1 MRFVALLIP
10 LILGVKVLHLIV
22 IIQGR
27 MVCLIC
33 TPDVRGSQAFRLRCT
48 YQTDHSYL
56 CYNYQ
61 LYNNLHRCLLFNEQL
76 INT

>member
-10 LILGVKVLHLIV
+10 LILDVKVLHLIV
-22 IIQGR
+22 VIQGR

-33 TPDVRGSQAFRLRCT
+33 TPEVRGPQALRCT

-56 CYNYQ
+56 CYNY
-61 LYNNLHRCLLFNEQL
+61 NNLHRWLPV
-76 INT
+76 I